1 VSDKNIFLKGV
12 TPKKFHPYV
21 VSLFL
26 PQKNYNMDKNK
37 EIKFVGQPIL
47 KQILKLIDAVN
58 IQSLIKK
65 HQSDHY
71 YKAFK
76 TRTHLTTMLFGI
88 LSRCDSMTE
97 ICEGLRA
104 LGGKLNHLGM
114 EKAPA
119 KSTASDGLRNRSHV
133 FFEDLYFTL
142 VKKYQSFLSDSRT
155 FGLTFKEVL
164 LIDSTTIR
172 LFSDI
177 LKGVGRNP
185 KGDGKKKGGLKVHM
199 LIDAVQSVGRFVKIT
214 AAKVHD
220 KNFLKS
226 LELIS
231 HSMIV
236 FDRAYNYYHQFA
248 LWTER
253 QVFFVTRLKKNAVYT
268 VVEELRKHYRKKGQ
282 AKVLSDE
289 IIELEYNPEDD
300 NGKKQTKVVKK
311 IRLRKVCYQD
321 EKDRYYEFLTNNF
334 DITAEEVAFLYKKRW
349 GIEIMFKKMK
359 QNFQLHYF
367 YGENVNAIY
376 TQVWCTLIAQL
387 LLTVIQK
394 IAKVKKAFS
403 VVASLVRIHLI
414 SMLDLNQLL
423 RSNNRMFSK
432 QNYSPPGQLSINWG
446 GV

>member
-1 VSDKNIFLKGV
+1 MNKD
-12 TPKKFHPYV
+12 
-21 VSLFL
+21 
-26 PQKNYNMDKNK
+26 K
-37 EIKFVGQPIL
+37 EIHFVGQPIL

-58 IQSLIKK
+58 IQSLIIK
-65 HQSDHY
+65 HESDRY

-76 TRTHLTTMLFGI
+76 TRTHIITMLFGI
-88 LSRCDSMTE
+88 FSRCDSMTE

-104 LGGKLNHLGM
+104 LGGKLNHLGLD
-114 EKAPA
+114 KSPA
-119 KSTASDGLRNRSHV
+119 KSTASDGLRNRSHK

-199 LIDAVQSVGRFVKIT
+199 LIDAVQSIGRFVKVT

-248 LWTER
+248 FWTKQ
-253 QVFFVTRLKKNAVYT
+253 QVYFVTRLKKNAVYT

-282 AKVLSDE
+282 AKVLCDE
-289 IIELEYNPEDD
+289 IIELEYNLENE
-300 NGKKQTKVVKK
+300 NGKKQTKVIQKM
-311 IRLRKVCYQD
+311 RLRKVCYQD
-321 EKDRYYEFLTNNF
+321 EKNRYYEFLTNNF
-334 DITAEEVAFLYKKRW
+334 EITAEEVAFLYKKRW

-367 YGENVNAIY
+367 YGENINAIY

-423 RSNNRMFSK
+423 RSNNRMFIK
-432 QNYSPPGQLSINWG
+432 QKYKPPGQLSINWS
-446 GV
+446 GVLF

>member
-1 VSDKNIFLKGV
+1 MSKN
-12 TPKKFHPYV
+12 T
-21 VSLFL
+21 
-26 PQKNYNMDKNK
+26 
-37 EIKFVGQPIL
+37 EIKFVGQPIF
-47 KQILKLIDAVN
+47 KQIVNLVNAVN
-58 IQSLIKK
+58 IDGLIRK
-65 HQSDHY
+65 HESDYY

-76 TRTHLTTMLFGI
+76 ARTHLTTMLFGI

-104 LGGKLNHLGM
+104 LGGKLNHLGL

-119 KSTASDGLRNRSHV
+119 KSTACDGLRNRSSS
-133 FFEDLYFTL
+133 FFEDLYFSL

-172 LFSDI
+172 LFSDV

-199 LIDAVQSVGRFVKIT
+199 LIDAVQSVGRFIKIT

-231 HSMIV
+231 NSMIV
-236 FDRAYNYYHQFA
+236 FDKAYNYYQQFA
-248 LWTER
+248 LWTQK
-253 QVFFVTRLKKNAVYT
+253 QVYFVSRLKTNAVYRVIEVT
-268 VVEELRKHYRKKGQ
+268 RRHYRKKGE

-289 IIELEYNPEDD
+289 IIELEYHPE
-300 NGKKQTKVVKK
+300 NETGEKQINITKKLQ
-311 IRLRKVCYQD
+311 LRKVCYQD
-321 EKDRYYEFLTNNF
+321 ERNRYYEFLTNNF
-334 DITAEEVAFLYKKRW
+334 EITAEEVAFLYKKRW
-349 GIEIMFKKMK
+349 GIEILFKKMK

-367 YGENVNAIY
+367 YGESENAIR

-387 LLTVIQK
+387 FLTVIQK
-394 IAKVKKAFS
+394 IAQTKKAFS

-414 SMLDLNQLL
+414 SMLDVSELL
-423 RSNNRMFSK
+423 RSTRRGYIK
-432 QNYSPPGQLSINWG
+432 TRESPDGSLQLNLFFVKTG
-446 GV
+446 GGLF

>member
-1 VSDKNIFLKGV
+1 MGKD
-12 TPKKFHPYV
+12 T
-21 VSLFL
+21 
-26 PQKNYNMDKNK
+26 
-37 EIKFVGQPIL
+37 EIRFVGQPIF
-47 KQILKLIDAVN
+47 KQIIGLINAVN
-58 IQSLIKK
+58 IQGLILK
-65 HQSDHY
+65 HDSDRY

-76 TRTHLTTMLFGI
+76 SRMHLVTILFGI

-104 LGGKLNHLGM
+104 LGGKLNHLGF

-119 KSTASDGLRNRSHV
+119 KSTACDGLRNRPSG
-133 FFEDLYFTL
+133 FFEDVYFSL

-155 FGLTFKEVL
+155 YGLTFKEVL

-185 KGDGKKKGGLKVHM
+185 IGDGKKKGGLKVHM
-199 LIDAVQSVGRFVKIT
+199 LIDAVQSVGRFIKIT

-220 KNFLKS
+220 QNFLKS

-236 FDRAYNYYHQFA
+236 FDRAYNYYQQFA
-248 LWTER
+248 LWTEK
-253 QVFFVTRLKKNAVYT
+253 QVYFVTRMKKNAVFT
-268 VVEELRKHYRKKGQ
+268 IIEVKRNHYRKKGQ

-289 IIELEYNPEDD
+289 VIELEYNPEDE
-300 NGKKQTKVVKK
+300 NGKKNMRITKT
-311 IRLRKVCYQD
+311 IRLRRVRYQD
-321 EKDRYYEFLTNNF
+321 EQNRYYEFLTNNF
-334 DITAEEVAFLYKKRW
+334 EIEAEEVAFLYKKRW
-349 GIEIMFKKMK
+349 GIELLFKKMK

-387 LLTVIQK
+387 LLTVVQK
-394 IAKVKKAFS
+394 ISNAKKAFS
-403 VVASLVRIHLI
+403 VVAALVRIHLI
-414 SMLDLNQLL
+414 SMLDVYELL
-423 RSNNRMFSK
+423 KSSK
-432 QNYSPPGQLSINWG
+432 RDYNKKFESPPNLQLSLHF
-446 GV
+446 

>member
-1 VSDKNIFLKGV
+1 MSKN
-12 TPKKFHPYV
+12 T
-21 VSLFL
+21 
-26 PQKNYNMDKNK
+26 
-37 EIKFVGQPIL
+37 EIKFVGQPIF
-47 KQILKLIDAVN
+47 KQIINLIEKVN
-58 IQSLIKK
+58 ISSIIKE
-65 HQSDHY
+65 HDSDRY

-76 TRTHLTTMLFGI
+76 SRTHIITMMFGI

-104 LGGKLNHLGM
+104 MGGKLNHLGLDS
-114 EKAPA
+114 APA
-119 KSTASDGLRNRSHV
+119 KSTASDGLRNRDSR
-133 FFEDLYFTL
+133 FFEALYFAL
-142 VKKYQSFLSDSRT
+142 ANKYRSFLSDSRT
-155 FGLTFKEVL
+155 YGLTFKEVL

-199 LIDAVQSVGRFVKIT
+199 LIDAVQSVGRFIKIT

-236 FDRAYNYYHQFA
+236 FDKAYNYYHQFA
-248 LWTER
+248 VWTNQ
-253 QVFFVTRLKKNAVYT
+253 QVYFVTRIKKNAVYE
-268 VVEELRKHYRKKGQ
+268 VIEVIRNHYRKKGQ
-282 AKVLSDE
+282 AKVLNDAV
-289 IIELEYNPEDD
+289 IELTYHPEDE
-300 NGKKQTKVVKK
+300 NGKRQMKVFKK

-321 EKDRYYEFLTNNF
+321 EKNRYFEFLTNNF
-334 DITAEEVAFLYKKRW
+334 EITAEEVAFLYKKRW
-349 GIEIMFKKMK
+349 GIELLFKKMK

-367 YGENVNAIY
+367 YGENENAIR

-387 LLTVIQK
+387 LMTVIQK
-394 IAKVKKAFS
+394 IAQTKKAFS

-414 SMLDLNQLL
+414 SMLDMVELL
-423 RSNNRMFSK
+423 RSNKRAYK
-432 QNYSPPGQLSINWG
+432 LQAGEPPGQLQIKWI
-446 GV
+446 

>member
-1 VSDKNIFLKGV
+1 MGKI
-12 TPKKFHPYV
+12 
-21 VSLFL
+21 
-26 PQKNYNMDKNK
+26 K
-37 EIKFVGQPIL
+37 ETSRIDQTGQIKFVGQPIF
-47 KQILKLIDAVN
+47 KQIINLIDSIDLKGIIRRHNA
-58 IQSLIKK
+58 
-65 HQSDHY
+65 DHY

-76 TRTHLTTMLFGI
+76 AKTHLITMLFGI

-97 ICEGLRA
+97 TCEGLRA
-104 LGGKLNHLGM
+104 MGGKLNQLGL

-119 KSTASDGLRNRSHV
+119 KSTASDGLRNRGNG
-133 FFEDLYFTL
+133 FFESVYFSL
-142 VKKYQSFLSDSRT
+142 VSHYKSFLSDSRT

-199 LIDAVQSVGRFVKIT
+199 LIDAVQSVGRFIKIT

-220 KNFLKS
+220 KNFLNS

-248 LWTER
+248 LWTQR
-253 QVFFVTRLKKNAVYT
+253 DVYFVTRLKKNADYQ
-268 VVEELRKHYRKKGQ
+268 VVEEHRAHYKKKGQ
-282 AKVLSDE
+282 AKVLRDE
-289 IIELEYNPEDD
+289 TIEMEYHPEDSE
-300 NGKKQTKVVKK
+300 GKKKMSITKK

-321 EKDRYYEFLTNNF
+321 ERNRYYEFLTNNF
-334 DITAEEVAFLYKKRW
+334 EITAEEVAFLYKKRW
-349 GIEIMFKKMK
+349 GIELLFKKMK

-367 YGENVNAIY
+367 YGENENAIY

-387 LLTVIQK
+387 LLTVVQK
-394 IAKVKKAFS
+394 ISQAKK
-403 VVASLVRIHLI
+403 SLSRI
-414 SMLDLNQLL
+414 
-423 RSNNRMFSK
+423 
-432 QNYSPPGQLSINWG
+432 
-446 GV
+446 

>member
-1 VSDKNIFLKGV
+1 MFV
-12 TPKKFHPYV
+12 
-21 VSLFL
+21 L
-26 PQKNYNMDKNK
+26 PQKNNDMSKDK
-37 EIKFVGQPIL
+37 EIRFVGQPIL
-47 KQILKLIDAVN
+47 KQILKLTEAVN
-58 IQSLIKK
+58 IQSLINK

-76 TRTHLTTMLFGI
+76 TRTHLVTMLFGI
-88 LSRCDSMTE
+88 FSRCDSMTE

-104 LGGKLNHLGM
+104 LGGKLNHLGLS
-114 EKAPA
+114 KAPA
-119 KSTASDGLRNRSHV
+119 KSTASDGLRNRDHG
-133 FFEDLYFTL
+133 FFEDLYFAL

-155 FGLTFKEVL
+155 YGLTFKEVL

-248 LWTER
+248 LWTKQ
-253 QVFFVTRLKKNAVYT
+253 QVYFVTRLKKNAVYT
-268 VVEELRKHYRKKGQ
+268 VVEELRKHYRKRGQ

-289 IIELEYNPEDD
+289 IIELEYNPEDE
-300 NGKKQTKVVKK
+300 NGKKQTKVTRK

-321 EKDRYYEFLTNNF
+321 EKNRYYEFLTNNF

-349 GIEIMFKKMK
+349 GIELLFKKMK

-394 IAKVKKAFS
+394 IADVKKAFS

-423 RSNNRMFSK
+423 RGKNRMFSK